1 MWWLAPF
8 SFSHPA
14 RSKLVFEAYVHA
26 RGPEVGRAEFERGGR
41 WADDRSSADAAL
53 SRVRGRTLG
62 FVFQSYN
69 LIPQLSVVEN
79 IALPLAYRPRQPGD
93 HGRCLALARLVGL
106 ADRLGHRP
114 TQLSGGQ
121 LQRVAIAR
129 ALVNNPALILADEPT
144 GNLDTAT
151 SHEIMDM
158 LAALNR
164 AGRTIVLVTHEPDI
178 TARAR
183 RVVRLRDGRIESV
196 TENPPDGRESRP
208 HEERRTARAGEGES
222 GRWKPN

>member
-1 MWWLAPF
+1 M
-8 SFSHPA
+8 
-14 RSKLVFEAYVHA
+14 VFEAYVHA

-121 LQRVAIAR
+121 QQRVAIAR
-129 ALVNNPALILADEPT
+129 ALVNTPPVLLADEPT
-144 GNLDTAT
+144 GNLDSRT
-151 SHEIMDM
+151 SREVLELFRSI
-158 LAALNR
+158 NR
-164 AGRTIVLVTHEPDI
+164 EQGITVILVTHDAGV
-178 TARAR
+178 ARHADR
-183 RVVRLRDGRIESV
+183 TIRVHDGLVVEGAF
-196 TENPPDGRESRP
+196 TDP
-208 HEERRTARAGEGES
+208 AGVHA
-222 GRWKPN
+222 

>member
-1 MWWLAPF
+1 M
-8 SFSHPA
+8 
-14 RSKLVFEAYVHA
+14 
-26 RGPEVGRAEFERGGR
+26 
-41 WADDRSSADAAL
+41 
-53 SRVRGRTLG
+53 
-62 FVFQSYN
+62 
-69 LIPQLSVVEN
+69 EN

-121 LQRVAIAR
+121 QQRVAIAR

-178 TARAR
+178 AARAR
-183 RVVRLRDGRIESV
+183 RVVRLRDGRIDSV
-196 TENPPDGRESRP
+196 TENPPDAREIA
-208 HEERRTARAGEGES
+208 ARG
-222 GRWKPN
+222 